1 MSQVEQ
7 DRIAGVL
14 AFLYKS
20 RKYIFINS
28 NYKEVHVDHI
38 KIMIYGFIGIG
49 VVVTVIALLTK
60 MLGIARY

>member
-1 MSQVEQ
+1 MEQ
-7 DRIAGVL
+7 DRIAGAL

-20 RKYIFINS
+20 RQYILINS
-28 NYKEVHVDHI
+28 NHKEVHVDHI